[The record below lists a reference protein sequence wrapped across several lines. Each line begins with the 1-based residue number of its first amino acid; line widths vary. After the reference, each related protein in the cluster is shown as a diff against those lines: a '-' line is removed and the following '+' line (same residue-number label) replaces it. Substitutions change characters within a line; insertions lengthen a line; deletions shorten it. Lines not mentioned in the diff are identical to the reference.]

1 MVSFLAPARL
11 AGLAVP
17 AILLGWMVIHRRWAG
32 RDAVRFSSLALIDRV
47 VPSRPGWRRPVVA
60 AAAVAGLVV
69 LAAAFARPVVAVP
82 VPRDV
87 SVIVLAVDVSLS
99 MGAGDVPPSRLAAA
113 QEAAGR
119 FLEDAPDSLGVGLVA
134 FAGTVLPVAGPEVG
148 RPVVEEA
155 VRRLALG
162 EGTAIGE
169 AIFTGLDLITR
180 EDLPEPD
187 DGAPQAALIV
197 LTDGESTAGRP
208 ESEAAAAAAG
218 AGIPVF
224 TVAFGTEAGSVE
236 VQGEQVPVPV
246 NEGVLRAVAET
257 TGGEFFGAGTEAE
270 LTAVLDRV
278 GSQIAYRTEQREV
291 TDWFAAAGLVLVGL
305 AAAGSLRWFG
315 RLA

>member
-17 AILLGWMVIHRRWAG
+17 AILLGWMVVRRRWAG
-32 RDAVRFSSLALIDRV
+32 RDAARFSSLALIDRA
-47 VPSRPGWRRPVVA
+47 VPSRPGWRRTVVA
-60 AAAVAGLVV
+60 AAVVAGLVV

-87 SVIVLAVDVSLS
+87 SVIVLAIDVSLS
-99 MGAGDVPPSRLAAA
+99 MGADDVAPSRLAAA
-113 QEAAGR
+113 QAAAGR

-148 RPVVEEA
+148 RAVVEEA

-180 EDLPEPD
+180 GDLPEPE
-187 DGAPQAALIV
+187 DGAPPAALIV
-197 LTDGESTAGRP
+197 LTDGESTIGRP

-236 VQGEQVPVPV
+236 VEGEQVPVPV

-270 LTAVLDRV
+270 LSEVLDRV
-278 GSQIAYRTEQREV
+278 GSQIAYRTAEREV